1 MVILVLVNKIMEN
14 KQLIK
19 CDVKTCKFNNTDDEL
34 CNLNII
40 KVSTIN
46 NDCHNKKETK
56 CNSFEYK

>member
-1 MVILVLVNKIMEN
+1 MEN

-34 CNLNII
+34 CNLNTI
-40 KVSTIN
+40 KVSAIN

-56 CNSFEYK
+56 CNSFEDK